1 MRQKSQ
7 KIKRNPLAKRDL
19 VFLNS
24 KLKLNQGEEQ
34 VEPMGCYSSFQSNMI
49 TSNNILITQTKQ
61 NRMKSLIKWMN
72 FKMVLVR
79 HSPLTRLISNVSQPV
94 SMITMNSS
102 KLQQAVVLKQ
112 KATRDMQRRSR
123 NQLLKV
129 SHKNSLKPNI
139 FQGCPLSMSLF
150 STNTQMVHGS
160 KKREKS
166 LNNSQLVALLKIK
179 SLNSQSKKL
188 LQMVLKLSLILSS

>member
-1 MRQKSQ
+1 
-7 KIKRNPLAKRDL
+7 
-19 VFLNS
+19 
-24 KLKLNQGEEQ
+24 
-34 VEPMGCYSSFQSNMI
+34 MGCYSSFQSNMI
-49 TSNNILITQTKQ
+49 ASNNILITQTKQ

-79 HSPLTRLISNVSQPV
+79 HLPLTRLISNVSQPV

-129 SHKNSLKPNI
+129 SHKNRLKPNSLLY
-139 FQGCPLSMSLF
+139 QRCPLSMSLF

-179 SLNSQSKKL
+179 SLNSWSKKL

>member
-7 KIKRNPLAKRDL
+7 KIKLNLLAQREL
-19 VFLNS
+19 VFLHS
-24 KLKLNQGEEQ
+24 KLKLNQEEEQ
-34 VEPMGCYSSFQSNMI
+34 VELMGCYSSFQSNMI
-49 TSNNILITQTKQ
+49 ASNNILITQTKQ

-72 FKMVLVR
+72 FKMALVR

-129 SHKNSLKPNI
+129 SHKNSLKPNSLLC
-139 FQGCPLSMSLF
+139 QRCPLSMSLF

-179 SLNSQSKKL
+179 SLNSW
-188 LQMVLKLSLILSS
+188 